1 MPQQENWQPTGP
13 HATRMSPQIHY
24 RHTRHGIA
32 RNQFSSLMD
41 QTKCLTKFSKR
52 VYRLE
57 FDLAVIEDFLKFV
70 RICSWQFSF
79 FSQNLSGLV
88 SGLTSAHLPAQ
99 VPVASAGHID
109 HQSPT
114 NHKHSYLYIY
124 SFCYPLATRSW
135 FRSLGTAK
143 TCRARYC

>member
-57 FDLAVIEDFLKFV
+57 FDLAVIEDFLRFAPGSFHFFLK
-70 RICSWQFSF
+70 ICPDWYQGS
-79 FSQNLSGLV
+79 
-88 SGLTSAHLPAQ
+88 PA
-99 VPVASAGHID
+99 
-109 HQSPT
+109 
-114 NHKHSYLYIY
+114 LIY
-124 SFCYPLATRSW
+124 QPRFL
-135 FRSLGTAK
+135 
-143 TCRARYC
+143 